1 VADLGGPDGLTEA
14 QISICR
20 RASTI
25 ECELEAMEPHL
36 SASQSIDLGQY
47 ARLVGCLCRLFEL
60 IGIKGRAK
68 LLDPMG
74 ELVRAMGPIR
84 QRPLTTATKTSRFP
98 SRSPARRNNTRS
110 ALANCCRRLA
120 ASLEGRHALTV
131 YNTELGVDLVG
142 IPSAEAVGQPGITG
156 GRKPNAAYRSR
167 EHLTEAEVFRL
178 MEAARDNRYGARDA
192 ALIFTMYRHGLR
204 VSEVCALDWSAI
216 DFEQK
221 ELHARRS
228 KLGKPATHPIRGDE
242 LRALRRVHR
251 DAGSPRHGPVFVP
264 ERGAAFTRDGI
275 NKLIARAGAAAGFG
289 YRVHPHMLRHACG
302 FALAKAGHDTRR
314 LQDYLGHKSIN
325 STVRYTE
332 LDASKFS
339 DFWR

>member
-1 VADLGGPDGLTEA
+1 
-14 QISICR
+14 
-20 RASTI
+20 
-25 ECELEAMEPHL
+25 
-36 SASQSIDLGQY
+36 
-47 ARLVGCLCRLFEL
+47 
-60 IGIKGRAK
+60 
-68 LLDPMG
+68 
-74 ELVRAMGPIR
+74 
-84 QRPLTTATKTSRFP
+84 
-98 SRSPARRNNTRS
+98 
-110 ALANCCRRLA
+110 
-120 ASLEGRHALTV
+120 
-131 YNTELGVDLVG
+131 
-142 IPSAEAVGQPGITG
+142 
-156 GRKPNAAYRSR
+156 
-167 EHLTEAEVFRL
+167 

-242 LRALRRVHR
+242 LRALRRPHR
-251 DAGSPRHGPVFVP
+251 DEGQPRRGPVFVS
-264 ERGAAFTRDGI
+264 ERGTAFSRDGI
-275 NKLIARAGAAAGFG
+275 NKLVARAGDAAGFG

-332 LDASKFS
+332 LDANKFR